1 MRSEFTNDTPV
12 PISPGAPSTV
22 TSRITVSGLGD
33 AVVEDV
39 DVTVDIDHSWT
50 GDLVLSV
57 LNPSGQRVVLSERRG
72 GRQDDFQDTVFDSD
86 ASLPITSGT
95 APFRGTFRPEGN
107 LGDFRGR
114 PADGDWTLEVRDRAF
129 QDGGALR
136 RWSLAITTAAAPE
149 PAFRIEVRFRGGLSL
164 AQQDAFAAAARRWSE
179 IITGDL
185 PAIRVNNEVVDDVV
199 IEASGVPI
207 DGPRGTLGQAG
218 PTALRPGSMLPA
230 WGIMQFDTA
239 DLAQMEADGSL
250 VRVIIHEM
258 GHVLGFGTIWDR
270 LGLRQGTGGLNPT
283 FTGANAMREFGALQ
297 GVSTPVA
304 VPVANTGGPGTRD
317 AHWREQV
324 FGNELLTGFLNA
336 GVNPISRMSI
346 GHFEDLGY
354 QVDYAAA
361 DPYTLPSSLL
371 LAIMGVG
378 LEEHDHGDRGIILV
392 PPQTILPESAYV
404 ER

>member
-1 MRSEFTNDTPV
+1 
-12 PISPGAPSTV
+12 
-22 TSRITVSGLGD
+22 
-33 AVVEDV
+33 VVEDV
-39 DVTVDIDHSWT
+39 DVAVDIDHSWT
-50 GDLVLSV
+50 GDLMLSV
-57 LNPSGQRVVLSERRG
+57 LNPSGQRVVLSDRRG
-72 GRQDDFQDTVFDSD
+72 GRLDDFRDTVFDSD

-95 APFRGTFRPEGN
+95 PPFRGTFRPEGN
-107 LGDFRGR
+107 LADFRGR

-129 QDGGALR
+129 QDGGRLR
-136 RWSLAITTAAAPE
+136 RWSLAITTAVAPE
-149 PAFRIEVRFRGGLSL
+149 PAFRIEVRFRGGLSP
-164 AQQDAFAAAARRWSE
+164 AQQDAFAAAAQRWSE
-179 IITGDL
+179 IIVGDL
-185 PAIRVNNEVVDDVV
+185 PSIRVNNEVVDDVV

-218 PTALRPGSMLPA
+218 PTALRPGSFLPA

-250 VRVIIHEM
+250 VRVIVHEM

-270 LGLRQGTGGLNPT
+270 LGLRQGTGTLNPT

-297 GVSTPVA
+297 GLSTAVA

-324 FGNELLTGFLNA
+324 FGNELLTGFLNT

-354 QVDYAAA
+354 QVDYGAA
-361 DPYTLPSSLL
+361 DPYALPTSLL
-371 LAIMGVG
+371 LAVMGVG

-392 PPQTILPESAYV
+392 PPQTILPEDAYV
-404 ER
+404 DR